1 MRYVKFNFIDEIF
14 GEQKECLLIWD
25 DEEFIIV
32 SIDEEEIII
41 KKYKDIQDFIVE
53 FLTDKN
59 ELDFLRNLTVEQEK
73 DIEELEEKLKWMKNK
88 EKH

>member
-73 DIEELEEKLKWMKNK
+73 DIDELEEKIKWMKNK

>member
-1 MRYVKFNFIDEIF
+1 MNMRYVQFNFIDETF
-14 GEQKECLLIWD
+14 GEPTECLLIWD

-32 SIDEEEIII
+32 SIDEEEITI

-73 DIEELEEKLKWMKNK
+73 DIEELEEKLK
-88 EKH
+88 